1 MGRRRRSAPVSVLRT
16 RLNKRLSEQRKDRPS
31 SGGAVPKEEKK
42 FFFLSF
48 SLGFLKSMN
57 RHFYLK
63 MAVALILVLA
73 LGISGK
79 MGWSWSAKIID
90 GARYIVNWDMDLRYM
105 QENMIPA
112 IKQIRIDEM
121 LKKMPFLNDA
131 GDDDALLPVNGE
143 FKSGFGLREN
153 PASGKEEMHYGL
165 DLLAERGALVKAV
178 LPGKVD
184 KIEEAGEETRI
195 ILQHDDGW
203 TTVYGGVAEVR
214 VKAGEEVQAAQ
225 VLGMLDSARL
235 WKRPHLHFE
244 LQLDGRPQ
252 DPLLLLRHFA
262 PSEDDPE
269 T

>member
-1 MGRRRRSAPVSVLRT
+1 
-16 RLNKRLSEQRKDRPS
+16 
-31 SGGAVPKEEKK
+31 
-42 FFFLSF
+42 
-48 SLGFLKSMN
+48 
-57 RHFYLK
+57 
-63 MAVALILVLA
+63 
-73 LGISGK
+73 
-79 MGWSWSAKIID
+79 
-90 GARYIVNWDMDLRYM
+90 M

-131 GDDDALLPVNGE
+131 GGDDDALLPVNGE

-184 KIEEAGEETRI
+184 KIEEAGGEETRI

-235 WKRPHLHFE
+235 WKRPHLH
-244 LQLDGRPQ
+244 LSCNWTDVHRT
-252 DPLLLLRHFA
+252 LLLLRHFA